1 MEGVWGGE
9 IVIRIYYMKK
19 AYSKKEKMLW
29 NTCLNR
35 QRCVTIAYGA
45 YVQ

>member
-19 AYSKKEKMLW
+19 AYSIKEKNVVEYLFK
-29 NTCLNR
+29 
-35 QRCVTIAYGA
+35 
-45 YVQ
+45 